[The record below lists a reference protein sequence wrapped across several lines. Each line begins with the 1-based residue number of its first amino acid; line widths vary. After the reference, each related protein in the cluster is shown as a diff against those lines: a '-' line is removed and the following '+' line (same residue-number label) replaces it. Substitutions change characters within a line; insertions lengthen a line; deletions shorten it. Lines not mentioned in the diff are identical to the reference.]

1 MENLTDTI
9 EDARRLLGEGKNR
22 RAADLLTLAA
32 SQCQDST
39 KAAMIRALALQ
50 GQENAGRFGK
60 HRWDEAIRV
69 ASLRLTSV
77 DH

>member
-22 RAADLLTLAA
+22 RAAGLLTLAA
-32 SQCQDST
+32 SECHDST

-50 GQENAGRFGK
+50 GQEKAGRFGK

-69 ASLRLTSV
+69 TGLRMSSV
-77 DH
+77 DR